1 MDQVPIIVYAMPI
14 IALGLVFFMRMRM
27 KSTLAKGEAE
37 NAASRAGEMAKRIG
51 LSVVEGDPNLNLMY
65 AHTQIIAG
73 QLEEA
78 KVRLAGNPSGR
89 NGEVTYYERRETK
102 TGMTSTTVTTYFDG
116 RVAVEVRAPFP
127 EFELVL
133 RSPPSWVGTPK
144 LKISASAHPFGDP
157 ALDQRY
163 VLRTVDARIGPVIAP
178 ALANLASHQYV
189 HIYGQGN
196 QLVFA
201 FSVETLTCMSLAD
214 QIYFTLD
221 QMAIAIEQAAAQH
234 GAA

>member
-1 MDQVPIIVYAMPI
+1 MGQIPIVVYIMPVV
-14 IALGLVFFMRMRM
+14 ALALFFFMRARM
-27 KSTLAKGEAE
+27 KHTLVKGEAE

-65 AHTQIIAG
+65 AHSQILAG
-73 QLEEA
+73 QTKEA

-89 NGEVTYYERRETK
+89 NGEVRYYERMEAK
-102 TGMTSTTVTTYFDG
+102 AEFSGTTITTYFDG
-116 RVAVEVRAPFP
+116 HVGVEVRAPFP
-127 EFELVL
+127 EFEVVL

-144 LKISASAHPFGDP
+144 LKVSAPAVPFGD
-157 ALDQRY
+157 ATLDQRY

-178 ALANLASHQYV
+178 ALANLAAHQYV
-189 HIYGQGN
+189 HIFGQGN
-196 QLVFA
+196 QLTFL

-214 QIYFTLD
+214 QIYFALD
-221 QMAIAIEQAAAQH
+221 QMAQSIEQAAAAH